1 MKIETRVAL
10 VFRYIGSSTSRTSTT
25 LPSAGA
31 ITYCSPRGPVRTG
44 SRKKT
49 SSHTAMRN
57 RAPSG
62 IHTQGDPRATQA
74 PSSTSAHPGRMKGQ
88 PSGATLTT
96 PPRTNCGL
104 AIADCGLEARTSN
117 PQSAIRNP
125 QSTSSDLQLLPGN
138 QSICLPIALARRAH
152 HLRRQRRRRRV
163 AVPFALLLQA
173 REVVPQRL
181 LVEAGLAP
189 AGLIAVRGPETRRV
203 GREDLVDYQQPPV
216 RRRAELE
223 LRVGDDDAASRR
235 VLPARLVQ
243 GEAGLLQL
251 VGVRAA
257 QRPRHMRHGH

>member
-44 SRKKT
+44 SRKNT
-49 SSHTAMRN
+49 SSQMAMRN

-62 IHTQGDPRATQA
+62 IHTQADPRATQA

-104 AIADCGLEARTSN
+104 AIADCGLEARTST

-125 QSTSSDLQLLPGN
+125 QSTSSDLQPLPSN
-138 QSICLPIALARRAH
+138 QLIGLQVPLARRLH
-152 HLRRQRRRRRV
+152 HFRWQRRRRRV
-163 AVPFALLLQA
+163 AVPFALLLQPGK
-173 REVVPQRL
+173 VVPQWLVVIDRL
-181 LVEAGLAP
+181 A
-189 AGLIAVRGPETRRV
+189 
-203 GREDLVDYQQPPV
+203 
-216 RRRAELE
+216 
-223 LRVGDDDAASRR
+223 
-235 VLPARLVQ
+235 
-243 GEAGLLQL
+243 
-251 VGVRAA
+251 
-257 QRPRHMRHGH
+257 